1 MTDDDTD
8 GTAGDAI
15 TGGGSAGDGTD
26 EGAAREAAQPRS
38 RFAVDAEAFFAE
50 SHVDPE
56 DLVLSEPED
65 PNPGLEQQGPPAGSK
80 HGGWWP
86 PITGGLGPG

>member
-1 MTDDDTD
+1 M
-8 GTAGDAI
+8 
-15 TGGGSAGDGTD
+15 TD
-26 EGAAREAAQPRS
+26 EGNGSTGDGIDEGTARASATQPRS
-38 RFAVDAEAFFAE
+38 RFAVDADTFFAE

-65 PNPGLEQQGPPAGSK
+65 PNPGLEQQGPPPGSK

-86 PITGGLGPG
+86 PIAGGLGPL